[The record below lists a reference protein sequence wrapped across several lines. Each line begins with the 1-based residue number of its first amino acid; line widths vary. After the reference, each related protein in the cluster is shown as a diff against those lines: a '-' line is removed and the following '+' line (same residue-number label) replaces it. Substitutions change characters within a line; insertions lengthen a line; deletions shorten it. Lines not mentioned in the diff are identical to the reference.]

1 MHGQGRQR
9 RQNMETKR
17 TLNNLVMIRLDKEN
31 DTVKGLFVDTTFE
44 PERHTTVTGVI
55 WGLPSH
61 LQYTGQPNRGMPWE
75 TPLEAKIGDGV
86 ICYYLSIV
94 NALKPKESR
103 CIIEDG
109 ERFVLIPYQF
119 IYALIRDGKIISING
134 YCLIEPCENP
144 EVTRQ
149 REVMKKIGLEMVE
162 PTDKRNSNEV
172 IFGRVKY
179 TSVPNRQYVD
189 ETSSDKGVD
198 IAVGDVVV
206 IRKTNDIPLQYS
218 LHQKVNDGVKLF
230 RVQRRNVMAK
240 I

>member
-1 MHGQGRQR
+1 
-9 RQNMETKR
+9 METKK
-17 TLNNLVMIRLDKEN
+17 TLNNLIMIKLDAEN

-44 PERHTTVTGVI
+44 PERHTTVTGII

-61 LQYTGQPNRGMPWE
+61 LQYTGKPNIGMPWE
-75 TPLEAKIGDGV
+75 TPLQAKIGDGV
-86 ICYYLSIV
+86 IVYYLSIV

-109 ERFVLIPYQF
+109 KRFVLIPYQF
-119 IYALIRDGKIISING
+119 IYAIIRDGKIIPVNG
-134 YCLIEPCENP
+134 YVLIEPCENP

-149 REVMKKIGLEMVE
+149 REAMKKIGLEMVE

-189 ETSSDKGVD
+189 DNTSDEGVD
-198 IAVGDVVV
+198 IAVGDVVI
-206 IRKTNDIPLQYS
+206 IRKTNDIPLQYD
-218 LHQKVNDGVKLF
+218 LHAKIDGGAKYY
-230 RVQRRNVMAK
+230 RVQRRNILAK
-240 I
+240 V